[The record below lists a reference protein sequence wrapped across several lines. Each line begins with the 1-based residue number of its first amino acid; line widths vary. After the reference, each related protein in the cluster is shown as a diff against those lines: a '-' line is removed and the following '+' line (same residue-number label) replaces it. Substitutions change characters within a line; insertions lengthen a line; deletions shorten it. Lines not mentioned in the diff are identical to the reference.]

1 MLNYKAYK
9 ISIMLETMGTW
20 TCIGQRGYPNPLV
33 PKNLERNGLFL
44 G

>member
-9 ISIMLETMGTW
+9 ISLMLETMGTW
-20 TCIGQRGYPNPLV
+20 TCIGELGCPNPLAS
-33 PKNLERNGLFL
+33 KNLERNGLFL